1 MSHPSAAL
9 ARSVVAAALP
19 QEPGPDVRPVD
30 EGGEHSTWWVG
41 ERHVLRLALDAGGS
55 VRQRRE
61 VALRDAVRGR
71 VGEVG
76 VPASVASGVWAP
88 GLTYTLDTRIP
99 GASAEVRGVSG
110 AGERDLAALLS
121 GLASFPGAEAEALG
135 VPVER
140 PRALD
145 DVRKQAMDAA
155 RQLADGGEAERELPG
170 RLAGQLTGRATEPVA
185 ATAPA
190 LVLTHC
196 DLKGEHLLVTSAGR
210 VAGVLDWTDAAVA
223 DPAEDVAGLALS
235 VGAPA
240 AVRVAALAGHSPATA
255 ARGVALARCDTLI
268 RLADRLY
275 GTDDSP
281 LPLLR
286 VQRERAWAALP
297 A

>member
-1 MSHPSAAL
+1 MPHPSAAL
-9 ARSVVAAALP
+9 ARSIVAAALP
-19 QEPGPDVRPVD
+19 REPGPDVRPVD

-41 ERHVLRLALDAGGS
+41 ERHVLRLALDADGS

-61 VALRDAVRGR
+61 LALRDAVRGR

-76 VPASVASGVWAP
+76 VPASVASGTWAT
-88 GLTYTLDTRIP
+88 GLTYTLDTLLP
-99 GASAEVRGVSG
+99 GTSAEVRGVC
-110 AGERDLAALLS
+110 AADERDLAALLS
-121 GLASFPGAEAEALG
+121 GLASFPGAEADALG

-145 DVRKQAMDAA
+145 DVRKQATDAA
-155 RQLADGGEAERELPG
+155 RQLADSGEVERELLG
-170 RLAGQLTGRATEPVA
+170 RLTGPAAEFEAVA
-185 ATAPA
+185 APA
-190 LVLTHC
+190 LVLSHY

-268 RLADRLY
+268 RLAERLY